1 MKPEHSTRFA
11 AVHGSVAADDGLVPA
26 DDGLVPADNGLVPAD
41 DDSAPADD
49 ERSSDPSVCDPAVA
63 LCGHLAE
70 TLGPRRKLL
79 VAFSG
84 GLDSTVLLDAL
95 VFLRQRQWPDL
106 TIRAV
111 YIHHGLS
118 VHADDWAAHCLAQC
132 HSRDVGFQSIP
143 VLVNPASAGLEGAA
157 REARYLALQQALLP
171 GETLVTAQHLDD
183 QSETFL
189 LALKRGSGP
198 AGLSAMAAS
207 TPFHGH
213 ELLRPLLDW
222 SRGQLQEYA
231 LQRELRW
238 IEDDSNR
245 DERFD
250 RNFLRR
256 QILPLLTR
264 RWPHFT
270 QAVARSARLC
280 AEQEA
285 LLDELLQETLGL
297 LTSPD
302 GSLDLAPMMAMSAS
316 RRGALLRR
324 WLAGAGAR
332 MPAKDQLERLWTEVA
347 LSRPD
352 AEPRFQ
358 LADRQVR
365 RFRQRLYIL
374 PLWPSLKEL
383 IIPWTETSRP
393 LTLPNGLGCL
403 QRAPSGAAVRA
414 AGEDEKITVRF
425 AAAGTLHIVGRRHGR
440 QIKKL
445 WQELGIAPW
454 LRERTPMLFYNEV
467 LIAAPGIFTT
477 REGQAQ
483 DDKRVWHIEWLG
495 DKNGNGQ

>member
-1 MKPEHSTRFA
+1 MM
-11 AVHGSVAADDGLVPA
+11 
-26 DDGLVPADNGLVPAD
+26 
-41 DDSAPADD
+41 
-49 ERSSDPSVCDPAVA
+49 
-63 LCGHLAE
+63 LCEYLAE
-70 TLGPRRKLL
+70 TLGSRRRLL

-95 VFLRQRQWPDL
+95 VWLRQRRWPDL
-106 TIRAV
+106 ALRGV

-118 VHADDWAAHCLAQC
+118 LHADEWAAHCRAQC
-132 HSRDVGFQSIP
+132 LRLDVGFQSIP
-143 VLVNPASAGLEGAA
+143 VRVNPESAGLEAAA

-198 AGLSAMAAS
+198 AGLSAMAVS
-207 TPFHGH
+207 TPFHGQ

-222 SRGQLQEYA
+222 SRGQLQDYA
-231 LQRELRW
+231 RRRRLRW

-250 RNFLRR
+250 RNFLRL
-256 QILPLLTR
+256 QIMPLLTR
-264 RWPHFT
+264 RWPHFG

-280 AEQEA
+280 ADQEA
-285 LLDELLQETLGL
+285 LLDELLQETLER
-297 LTSPD
+297 LTLPD
-302 GSLDLAPMMAMSAS
+302 GSLDVAPMVAMSAS

-332 MPAKDQLERLWTEVA
+332 MPAKDQLERLWVEVA

-365 RFRQRLYIL
+365 RFRHRLYLL
-374 PLWPSLKEL
+374 PLWRPLKDL
-383 IIPWTETSRP
+383 ILPWTKTSRP
-393 LTLPNGLGCL
+393 LALPDDLGCL
-403 QRAPSGAAVRA
+403 QRTRTGVAVRA
-414 AGEDEKITVRF
+414 AGENEKVTVRF
-425 AAAGTLHIVGRRHGR
+425 AAGGKLHIAGRRHGLK
-440 QIKKL
+440 IKKL

-454 LRERTPMLFYNEV
+454 LRERTPLIFYNEV

-477 REGQAQ
+477 REGQTQ
-483 DDKRVWHIEWLG
+483 DDQRVWYIEWLG
-495 DKNGNGQ
+495 GKNGNGQ